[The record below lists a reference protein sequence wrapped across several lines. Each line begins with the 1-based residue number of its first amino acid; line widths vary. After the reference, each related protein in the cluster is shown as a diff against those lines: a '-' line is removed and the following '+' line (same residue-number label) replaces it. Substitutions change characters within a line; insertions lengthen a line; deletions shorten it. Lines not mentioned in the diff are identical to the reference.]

1 MAIRRGW
8 AARRSLLES
17 LQRGENAVTS
27 IRSVPTVKV
36 ASLERTARLAGE
48 AFGHEELAPGRSFD
62 ASLLQ
67 PSRWLMW
74 LLAGLAAAA
83 GLLVLSTR

>member
-1 MAIRRGW
+1 M
-8 AARRSLLES
+8 
-17 LQRGENAVTS
+17 TS
-27 IRSVPTVKV
+27 IRSVPRVRA

-48 AFGHEELAPGRSFD
+48 AFGHEELAPRQRLD

-67 PSRWLMW
+67 PSRWLLW
-74 LLAGLAAAA
+74 LLAGLTAAA

>member
-1 MAIRRGW
+1 VR
-8 AARRSLLES
+8 AA
-17 LQRGENAVTS
+17 T
-27 IRSVPTVKV
+27 
-36 ASLERTARLAGE
+36 LERTARLAGE
-48 AFGHEELAPGRSFD
+48 AFGHEELAPTPRLD

-74 LLAGLAAAA
+74 LLAGVAAAA